1 MQISNITRF
10 RGRNKA
16 RESTMRRCGLSQVR
30 ERNLSCGLTFTNSS
44 ITGSLSAFT
53 PFCGTD
59 SDMVAAAALKF
70 LLTKMSFPRY
80 HARLSSYPPPPFFA
94 HSIPKT
100 PFSSLQVLQSKA
112 DQSSGAFQTTEMFPG
127 YTRTADP
134 SQDLSAGWV
143 VMVTRTA

>member
-16 RESTMRRCGLSQVR
+16 RESTMRRCGFSQVR
-30 ERNLSCGLTFTNSS
+30 DREKEKNLSCGLTFTNSS

-59 SDMVAAAALKF
+59 SDMVAAALKF

-80 HARLSSYPPPPFFA
+80 HARLSSYPPPPFLR
-94 HSIPKT
+94 T
-100 PFSSLQVLQSKA
+100 QSRRRLFLPSRFCTAKRTRA
-112 DQSSGAFQTTEMFPG
+112 VAPSRQQKRFQPTHVRL
-127 YTRTADP
+127 TRHRIY
-134 SQDLSAGWV
+134 LLGGW
-143 VMVTRTA
+143 